1 MIRRPPRSTLF
12 PYTTLFRSH
21 DTGRPAARQPVIH
34 QHEPADA
41 HHGPESEREIID
53 GAQPAGEG
61 PHPCACGVAA
71 RTFINRVAAS
81 SSVLLRLQKANLTC
95 WIPSPGVL

>member
-71 RTFINRVAAS
+71 RKIGRHTSELQSLAYIVCR
-81 SSVLLRLQKANLTC
+81 LLLEKKKNMK
-95 WIPSPGVL
+95 